1 MTLEPVSNELKSWRM
16 YAQRLCDNKI
26 ELSLTWQDI
35 ADLVNRFFDLH
46 YSEKYYRSHYR
57 DGTLLV
63 NAHSNAE
70 QIIIPGCEDIFDFDA
85 ETALKKER
93 MKLSDER
100 VQNNAILRRISR
112 EETIKE
118 LGIEAANI
126 VAQKCPMYISES
138 PKSTDHTEKVGI
150 LQISDWHYGI
160 VIDTIY
166 NQYNPEIAKKRV
178 SQLVSKVKEIIQKEK
193 ISYLYVFN
201 LGDMIAGNIHLTIRL
216 NSRINV
222 LNQIMEVSEI
232 ISEAIASLS
241 TCVEGIEYY
250 AALDNH
256 SRIDPVRENSLDL
269 ESLCRITTWYMKE
282 RLKQQHNVLIHTTNK
297 YGPDIIT
304 ASILDHEVAAVHGHK
319 DKPEKVVDNLVLM
332 TKHNFDLILT
342 SHFHHFQADEKN
354 EVLVLCNSSLMGTD
368 DYAQKLRLSAKPSQN
383 FIVAT
388 PENVAEQIY
397 RIVLD

>member
-1 MTLEPVSNELKSWRM
+1 MTLEPVNKEINNWRM
-16 YAQRLCDNKI
+16 YAQRLCDNKV

-35 ADLVNRFFDLH
+35 ADLVNRFFDLT
-46 YSEKYYRSHYR
+46 YSEKYYRSHYK
-57 DGTLLV
+57 DNTLFTAHKQEKGQLVIPDFEDTIEYDEGT
-63 NAHSNAE
+63 E
-70 QIIIPGCEDIFDFDA
+70 
-85 ETALKKER
+85 LKKER

-100 VQNNAILRRISR
+100 VQNNALLRRISR

-126 VAQKCPMYISES
+126 VASKCPLAISEA
-138 PKSTDHTEKVGI
+138 PVATGDTEKVGI
-150 LQISDWHYGI
+150 LQLSDWHYGI

-166 NQYNPEIAKKRV
+166 NQYNPEIARNRV
-178 SQLVSKVKEIIQKEK
+178 AQLISKVKEIIKKEK
-193 ISYLYVFN
+193 INYLYVFN

-232 ISEAIASLS
+232 VAEAIASLS
-241 TCVEGIEYY
+241 TCVQGIDYY

-256 SRIDPVRENSLDL
+256 SRIDPIRENSLDL
-269 ESLCRITTWYMKE
+269 ESLCRITTWYLKE
-282 RLKQQHNVLIHTTNK
+282 RLKGQHNVLIHTTNK

-304 ASILDHEVAAVHGHK
+304 TSIWDHKVAAVHGHK

-332 TKHNFDLILT
+332 TKQDFDLILT

-397 RIVLD
+397 RIVLN

>member
-1 MTLEPVSNELKSWRM
+1 MNLDPMINENWQE
-16 YAQRLCDNKI
+16 YAQRLCSNK
-26 ELSLTWQDI
+26 ESLELTWQGI
-35 ADLVNRFFDLH
+35 ANLINAFFGFS
-46 YSEKYYRSHYR
+46 YSEKYYRSHFNNG
-57 DGTLLV
+57 DWNGNTGPILI
-63 NAHSNAE
+63 NAE
-70 QIIIPGCEDIFDFDA
+70 EDEQLSLPDFQM
-85 ETALKKER
+85 ER
-93 MKLSDER
+93 MKLSDQIT
-100 VQNNAILRRISR
+100 QNNALLRRMSR
-112 EETIKE
+112 EQTIRE
-118 LGIEAANI
+118 IGIEAAKI
-126 VAQKCPMYISES
+126 VAEKCPLAISEQ
-138 PKSTDHTEKVGI
+138 PISTGKKEKVGI
-150 LQISDWHYGI
+150 LQLSDWHYGI

-166 NQYNPEIAKKRV
+166 NQYNPEIARERV
-178 SQLVSKVKEIIQKEK
+178 AQLVSKVKDIIHKEGIK
-193 ISYLYVFN
+193 YLYIFN

-216 NSRINV
+216 NSRVNV

-232 ISEAIASLS
+232 LSDAIASLS
-241 TCVEGIEYY
+241 TCVEGIDYF

-256 SRIDPVRENSLDL
+256 SRIDPIRENSLEL

-282 RLKQQHNVLIHTTNK
+282 RLKNIKHVEIHETNA

-304 ASILDHEVAAVHGHK
+304 TSIQGHEVAAVHGHK

-388 PENVAEQIY
+388 PDNVAEVIY
-397 RIVLD
+397 RIVLTR

>member
-1 MTLEPVSNELKSWRM
+1 MTLGPVNKEVDNWRM
-16 YAQRLCDNKI
+16 YAQRLCDNKV
-26 ELSLTWQDI
+26 ELSLTWQNI
-35 ADLVNRFFDLH
+35 ADLVNRFFDLN
-46 YSEKYYRSHYR
+46 YSEKYYRSHYK
-57 DGTLLV
+57 DNTLFTDYQE
-63 NAHSNAE
+63 ATD
-70 QIIIPGCEDIFDFDA
+70 QIVISGCEDAVEQTA
-85 ETALKKER
+85 ETAIKKER

-100 VQNNAILRRISR
+100 IQNNALLRRISR
-112 EETIKE
+112 EETIRE

-126 VAQKCPMYISES
+126 VAQKCPLYISEV
-138 PKSTDHTEKVGI
+138 PEVTGNTEKVGI
-150 LQISDWHYGI
+150 LQLSDWHYGI

-166 NQYNPEIAKKRV
+166 NQYNPEIARNRV
-178 SQLVSKVKEIIQKEK
+178 AQLISKVKEIIKKEK

-222 LNQIMEVSEI
+222 LNQIMEVSELVA
-232 ISEAIASLS
+232 EAIASLS

-256 SRIDPVRENSLDL
+256 SRIDPIRENSLDL

-282 RLKQQHNVLIHTTNK
+282 RLKDQHHVLIHTTNK

-304 ASILDHEVAAVHGHK
+304 TSIWDHKVAAVHGHK

-332 TKHNFDLILT
+332 TKQDFDLILT

-388 PENVAEQIY
+388 PKNIAEQIY

>member
-1 MTLEPVSNELKSWRM
+1 MTLEPVNNELKNWRM
-16 YAQRLCDNKI
+16 YAQRLCDNKV
-26 ELSLTWQDI
+26 ELNLTWQEI
-35 ADLVNRFFDLH
+35 AHLVNSFFGVT

-57 DGTLLV
+57 DGTLFV
-63 NAHSNAE
+63 KSNLDDE
-70 QIIIPGCEDIFDFDA
+70 QIIIPGCEDVFEYDQ
-85 ETALKKER
+85 ETTLKKER

-126 VAQKCPMYISES
+126 VAQKCPMCISEA
-138 PKSTDHTEKVGI
+138 PKSDKKVEKVGI
-150 LQISDWHYGI
+150 LQLSDWHYGI

-166 NQYNPEIAKKRV
+166 NQYNPEIAKNRV
-178 SQLVSKVKEIIQKEK
+178 SQLVSKVKEVIKKEG

-241 TCVEGIEYY
+241 TCVNGIEYY

-256 SRIDPVRENSLDL
+256 SRIDPIRENSLDL

-282 RLKQQHNVLIHTTNK
+282 RLKWQHNVIIHTTNK

-304 ASILDHEVAAVHGHK
+304 TSIWDHEVAAVHGHK

-388 PENVAEQIY
+388 RENVAEQIY
-397 RIVLD
+397 RIVLN